1 MFKTQNEQDYGFS
14 EEEIKEIVNKMREM
28 GYEKFYNKKLKPQKP
43 MSKIEWKFRCFIHR
57 VKRRIENII
66 YYFSSSDEI

>member
-28 GYEKFYNKKLKPQKP
+28 DYEKFYNKKPKPQKP
-43 MSKIEWKFRCFIHR
+43 MSKLEWKFRCFIHR

-66 YYFSSSDEI
+66 FYFIGYEED